1 MKQQSGFTLIE
12 LIMVIVIL
20 GILAA
25 TALPK
30 FTDLAKDARIAKLNG
45 ARSAVLAAAGI
56 THGTVLARGRID
68 DAVCPGETIA
78 NTTANNERDAA
89 GTVCTENGVVSLVY
103 GYPDTTTIPVDDAS
117 RTVANTGIISAAGL
131 TPVFRPTTAELNS
144 EGYGASVSS
153 GTTTFSVI
161 GGSGTSG
168 NVGSQVNATCS
179 FTYAEPTGQ
188 GAAPVVTAA
197 TTSGC

>member
-1 MKQQSGFTLIE
+1 MKRQSGFTLIE

-68 DAVCPGETIA
+68 TAACPGETITGA
-78 NTTANNERDAA
+78 TATANNERDAS
-89 GTVCTENGVVSLVY
+89 GTVCTENGVVTLAY
-103 GYPDTTTIPVDDAS
+103 GYPARGVTGAAA
-117 RTVANTGIISAAGL
+117 VADTGIVSVAGL
-131 TPVFRPTTAELNS
+131 TSNFRPTLAELNA
-144 EGYGASVSS
+144 EGYGVASSADTAV
-153 GTTTFSVI
+153 TFSVI
-161 GGSGTSG
+161 GGEGTSG
-168 NVGSQVNATCS
+168 TVGAQVNDTCK
-179 FTYAEPTGQ
+179 FTYTVPTGQ
-188 GAAPVVTAA
+188 GAAPVVSAA
-197 TTSGC
+197 TISGC